1 MHLIVDSHED
11 LAWNMLCF
19 GRDYT
24 RSALETR
31 RLESGTDTIE
41 HNGDT
46 LLGWPEYQAGRVA
59 VIFSTLFASPTR
71 YVIGDWETVLY
82 RDYDFDNAHRIYW
95 KELETYRR
103 LVDSHP
109 DKFNLIASRADLK
122 LVLDHWR
129 EVHPHPRSP
138 APASSSGHPVGLVLL
153 MEGADGIRSPEEL
166 SQWWDYGLRHIGLA
180 WAGTRYSGGT
190 KEPGP
195 LTDEGRALLK
205 AMADFNFT
213 LDLSHMDEA
222 AALEA
227 LDTYPG
233 PIIASHANC
242 LALLPGFAT
251 NRQLSDRVIQGLIER
266 NSVIGVVP
274 FNNFLKVGWLRTGGS
289 RREEVS
295 LANVAD
301 HIDHICQLAG
311 SVHHAAIGTDFDG
324 GFGLQSTPQEID
336 TIVDLQK
343 LADFLQPRG
352 YRDSDIAAI
361 LGENWLRH
369 LNENL
374 P

>member
-24 RSALETR
+24 RSAHETR
-31 RLESGTDTIE
+31 RLEAGGPAIE

-59 VIFSTLFASPTR
+59 VVFSTLFASPTR
-71 YVIGDWETVLY
+71 SGVAGWETVFY
-82 RDYDFDNAHRIYW
+82 RDYDFEGAHKVYW
-95 KELETYRR
+95 QELETYRR

-122 LVLDHWR
+122 RILDHW
-129 EVHPHPRSP
+129 RSP
-138 APASSSGHPVGLVLL
+138 APATSSGHPVGLVLL

-166 SQWWDYGLRHIGLA
+166 SQWWNYGLRHIGLA

-195 LTDEGRALLK
+195 LTDEGRVLLK

-227 LDTYPG
+227 LGTYPG
-233 PIIASHANC
+233 PIIASHGNC

-251 NRQLSDRVIQGLIER
+251 NRQLSNRVIHGIIER
-266 NSVIGVVP
+266 NGVIGVVP
-274 FNNFLKVGWLRTGGS
+274 FNTFLKVGWLRTGGS

-311 SVHHAAIGTDFDG
+311 NVHHAAIGTDFDG

-336 TIVDLQK
+336 TIIDLHK

-352 YRDSDIAAI
+352 YSDSDVAAI

-369 LNENL
+369 LTENL